1 MRAGFRRTGILF
13 GMAALVF
20 WCSCDKHKLGE
31 LPEVQK
37 EHVDLAHEA
46 REAPAASPE
55 ATAVS
60 AEATPTP
67 AEFFPEKK
75 SP

>member
-1 MRAGFRRTGILF
+1 
-13 GMAALVF
+13 
-20 WCSCDKHKLGE
+20 
-31 LPEVQK
+31 VQK

-60 AEATPTP
+60 AETTPTP